1 MATIFSKR
9 TMKHTGCA
17 TAFCLLILAVFVH
30 FFSISETTVRAADPS
45 ISIPKAGVLTAD
57 PSPIPSSGIRPNEL
71 GKALILEYHLIQP
84 QPSRWARS
92 ADDFRR
98 DLKMLYNAGY
108 RTLSASDYL
117 RGKIDLP
124 AGTHPVI
131 FTFDDSSPGQFRYLV
146 KNGKKEID
154 PDCAVG
160 IFIEFKKRHPDF
172 GMKATFFVLPGADEP
187 HRLFGQP
194 EFESDKLKELAA
206 LGFEIGNHTLW
217 HANLKKYDAAVVRKQ
232 LGRAVQAIEAAV
244 PGYNVNSLA
253 LPFGA
258 YPKDL
263 AWAVDGAY
271 QGITY
276 HNDGIFEV
284 TGGPALSPFDSRWDP
299 LHLPRIQVVGNDLG
313 RRIRYFEQHPE
324 EVFRSDGRADTVS
337 FPAGLKA
344 EFDASR
350 FKSLRSV
357 VY

>member
-1 MATIFSKR
+1 MATILNKR
-9 TMKHTGCA
+9 TMKHAGYA
-17 TAFCLLILAVFVH
+17 VAFCLPVISVFLYC
-30 FFSISETTVRAADPS
+30 FSIPETTVRAADPS
-45 ISIPKAGVLTAD
+45 VSIPKADVRAAE
-57 PSPIPSSGIRPNEL
+57 PFSIPSSGIKPNEL
-71 GKALILEYHLIQP
+71 GKALILEYHLIQRE
-84 QPSRWARS
+84 PSRWARS

-98 DLKMLYNAGY
+98 DLEMLYDSGY
-108 RTLSASDYL
+108 RALSASDYL
-117 RGKIDLP
+117 KGKIDLP

-160 IFIEFKKRHPDF
+160 MFIDFNKRHPDF

-232 LGRAVQAIEAAV
+232 LGRAVQAIDAAV
-244 PGYNVNSLA
+244 PGYNVRSLA

-263 AWAVDGAY
+263 AWAVDGSY
-271 QGITY
+271 QGTTY

-313 RRIRYFEQHPE
+313 RRIRHFEQHPE
-324 EVFRSDGRADTVS
+324 EVFVSDGKTDTVS

-344 EFDASR
+344 EFNASR
-350 FKSLRSV
+350 FKSLQAV
-357 VY
+357 AY